1 MIVQNKEIAA
11 VVVQERTDGRLYDF
25 RIKFKKA
32 YKDFNTQN
40 IVLDM
45 SQIGRISLK
54 DVMEFKEISE
64 IHKKLTKKSFVV
76 AVGANP
82 AFKLPE
88 SIVCAPTLQEALD
101 LVEMEE
107 IERDLGFL

>member
-1 MIVQNKEIAA
+1 MIVENKDIASI
-11 VVVQERTDGRLYDF
+11 VVQETTDRRLYDF

-45 SQIGRISLK
+45 SKISRIALK
-54 DVMEFKEISE
+54 DVMEFQEISD
-64 IHKKLTKKSFVV
+64 IHKKLSKKSFVI
-76 AVGANP
+76 AVGVHP
-82 AFKLPE
+82 TFKLPE

>member
-1 MIVQNKEIAA
+1 MIVQNKEIAT
-11 VVVQERTDGRLYDF
+11 VVVQERSDGRLYDF

-32 YKDFNTQN
+32 YKEFNANN

-45 SQIGRISLK
+45 SNISRITLK
-54 DVMEFKEISE
+54 DVMEFREISE
-64 IHKKLTKKSFVV
+64 IHKKLTKKSFVI

-88 SIVCAPTLQEALD
+88 AIVCAPTLQEALD